1 MAGGRATTPRLLE
14 VLWMLNSSRKNP
26 PASLPVIYSGKH
38 GSDAAPPLLIT
49 GLISSCKRYHCVS
62 ACARSSHSGM
72 TKGDGGL
79 KGIIAPV
86 ENLGELE
93 SYPKMLQGCLTR
105 GVIHQSDS
113 SSPSVSHSSL
123 PLPCPLCNAI
133 IFPLAGCDI
142 HKGCRWICSILP
154 KFGMSFRGVFT
165 APDGPRRVTV
175 ILGPRLQLDCPLYA
189 RSLCFFFPSSL
200 SRLTSISYLKIVQV
214 MLAALPLEGL
224 PIRSSGIDPD
234 DLSKISR

>member
-1 MAGGRATTPRLLE
+1 
-14 VLWMLNSSRKNP
+14 
-26 PASLPVIYSGKH
+26 
-38 GSDAAPPLLIT
+38 
-49 GLISSCKRYHCVS
+49 
-62 ACARSSHSGM
+62 M

-79 KGIIAPV
+79 KGIVAPV

-93 SYPKMLQGCLTR
+93 SYPEMLQGCLTR
-105 GVIHQSDS
+105 GIIHQSDS

-165 APDGPRRVTV
+165 APDAPR
-175 ILGPRLQLDCPLYA
+175 
-189 RSLCFFFPSSL
+189 
-200 SRLTSISYLKIVQV
+200 
-214 MLAALPLEGL
+214 
-224 PIRSSGIDPD
+224 
-234 DLSKISR
+234 